1 MKFLVDI
8 LFYELSKDIICLQLF
23 LPTKN
28 AYKHR
33 CVHSRSTSRQFYSL
47 LHPKQYRAEPRVCII
62 PWILPKIHILFPWL
76 QQQTASTRSLP
87 SSLQSLRVTSR
98 KQGGIRRRSL
108 LKSRFQSIFVPVQF
122 SQSRSR
128 RSSSPIVYCCFAE
141 NPSVRYASSQSNFS
155 THGTKVSQ
163 RLATCP
169 SARHFIETAA
179 HLLSSILNQ
188 VEIFREDHNSHR
200 IATGKSILRIV
211 TDYRCILFEF
221 LLSSGE
227 FDYA

>member
-1 MKFLVDI
+1 MKILVDFA
-8 LFYELSKDIICLQLF
+8 FYVLSKDIICLQPF

-62 PWILPKIHILFPWL
+62 PWIYLKIHILFPWL
-76 QQQTASTRSLP
+76 QQNLYLIQS

-122 SQSRSR
+122 SQSRDR
-128 RSSSPIVYCCFAE
+128 RSSSPIVYICFAE
-141 NPSVRYASSQSNFS
+141 NLSVRALRLELIINSRRTEQSVSAFSNVPISKAFNWDSSPF
-155 THGTKVSQ
+155 
-163 RLATCP
+163 A
-169 SARHFIETAA
+169 
-179 HLLSSILNQ
+179 
-188 VEIFREDHNSHR
+188 
-200 IATGKSILRIV
+200 
-211 TDYRCILFEF
+211 
-221 LLSSGE
+221 
-227 FDYA
+227 